1 VKRYILTVA
10 DSFDPNKT
18 DLSDIDV
25 VSVEEL
31 TTCRDCE
38 FYGRAYPKYC
48 ELIDKYI
55 PTYFFC
61 NFAKPE
67 PAGTDE
73 TFFYVDNI
81 KL

>member
-1 VKRYILTVA
+1 VKRYILTVG
-10 DSFDPNKT
+10 DSFDPNKA

-25 VSVEEL
+25 VSVEKL

-38 FYGRAYPKYC
+38 FYGRAYSKYC

-55 PTYFFC
+55 PTSFFC

-67 PAGTDE
+67 SEGTDE